1 MNDHNL
7 AEFDPRQATPSVTAG
22 YRVPGNLYK
31 LGKACDEW
39 LQKRYA
45 LEGRKVTNQWYK
57 SGQHKPPAV
66 DSATKALAVRIR
78 DHRPKPKA
86 KAKAKA
92 PKPKKQSTYTYRY
105 QKRNRAKY
113 STEAERTEAK
123 RQGALSRW
131 NAMTPEQRAAHVEKM
146 AAKRKKPAN
155 PVPRH
160 LRPEWAEYRRE
171 WQRQHRQKTV
181 LTPEQ
186 IEERRRKSRE
196 LYARQDPEKKRQQNA
211 QRRQRQKAK
220 KADQAALRAAAPLN
234 TKLAA

>member
-7 AEFDPRQATPSVTAG
+7 AEFDPRQAMPSEVAG

-78 DHRPKPKA
+78 DHRPKANPKA
-86 KAKAKA
+86 KAPLEPKP

-113 STEAERTEAK
+113 STEAERREAK
-123 RQGALSRW
+123 SRGAKARW
-131 NAMTPEQRAAHVEKM
+131 DA
-146 AAKRKKPAN
+146 
-155 PVPRH
+155 
-160 LRPEWAEYRRE
+160 
-171 WQRQHRQKTV
+171 
-181 LTPEQ
+181 LTP
-186 IEERRRKSRE
+186 
-196 LYARQDPEKKRQQNA
+196 QD
-211 QRRQRQKAK
+211 KAK
-220 KADQAALRAAAPLN
+220 HIEMMHARRLAQADLRAAAPLN

>member
-7 AEFDPRQATPSVTAG
+7 AEFDPRQAMPSEVAG

-78 DHRPKPKA
+78 DHRPKSKSKSKP
-86 KAKAKA
+86 KA
-92 PKPKKQSTYTYRY
+92 PKPKKQSTYTYPYRY

-113 STEAERTEAK
+113 STEAERREAK
-123 RQGALSRW
+123 SRGAKARW
-131 NAMTPEQRAAHVEKM
+131 DA
-146 AAKRKKPAN
+146 
-155 PVPRH
+155 
-160 LRPEWAEYRRE
+160 
-171 WQRQHRQKTV
+171 
-181 LTPEQ
+181 LTP
-186 IEERRRKSRE
+186 
-196 LYARQDPEKKRQQNA
+196 QD
-211 QRRQRQKAK
+211 KAK
-220 KADQAALRAAAPLN
+220 HIEMMHARRLAQAALRAAALLN
-234 TKLAA
+234 TKLAS